1 MKTVLVIAY
10 LMSGHVIETETLD
23 AANLEECKVTKQMAL
38 SENTPI
44 TTRYGSDV
52 KISAECRQVS
62 SSAELTKHNS
72 AL

>member
-23 AANLEECKVTKQMAL
+23 AANMEECKVTKQMAL
-38 SENTPI
+38 AEKTPI
-44 TTRYGSDV
+44 TTRYGANV
-52 KISAECRQVS
+52 AISAECRELS
-62 SSAELTKHNS
+62 SSAEANIRKP

>member
-1 MKTVLVIAY
+1 MLVIAY
-10 LMSGHVIETETLD
+10 LMGGHVIDTETLD
-23 AANLEECKVTKQMAL
+23 SANMEECKVTKQRAL

-52 KISAECRQVS
+52 KISAECRQASFVEPN
-62 SSAELTKHNS
+62 ARKS

>member
-1 MKTVLVIAY
+1 MKTMLVIAY
-10 LMSGHVIETETLD
+10 LLGGHVIDSETLD
-23 AANLEECKVTKQMAL
+23 AANMEECKVTKQRAL

-52 KISAECRQVS
+52 KISAECRHVS
-62 SSAELTKHNS
+62 SVEPNAQKS